1 MEEELDILI
10 RQTAQSIEKDKG
22 LSAMF
27 ATSAAEKQR
36 LLSALMSARGQIAE
50 KDRMYQEEHALR
62 TRAEEAL
69 AAERARPLNYT
80 CNIKLPSGE
89 EAESVYPRKGKYA
102 DTVVWLA
109 EQKKKGVDFYAAAGY
124 NRTEMCRKLTKI
136 FGWEVNENSMR
147 KAQEEADKHEKLADS
162 QKLGK
167 IS

>member
-69 AAERARPLNYT
+69 AVERARPLNYIT
-80 CNIKLPSGE
+80 LPDRE

-136 FGWEVNENSMR
+136 FGWEVNENSLR